1 MDFSKTNISD
11 ILFSAIKNRF
21 SDFSPYDFED
31 FIAQLFKDNDYEVEG
46 TNYSGDYGAD
56 VIVLKD
62 GVKTA
67 IQVKRYSST
76 NKVGVKDI
84 NQIIGGKEY
93 HKCDKAMVVCTS
105 DYTKQ
110 GKNLSSEANVELWN
124 WEDLLINIQD
134 TYFNGENYLSFY
146 SDVQDDEGELIF
158 EFNSYEIA
166 NAQGISDELIKVSF
180 DVTNNTK
187 KNIYL
192 NMYANPILIT
202 KDKIQVEAISM
213 DKYSDLEDETLYA
226 GCKTDFSFWLPKNRA
241 KDISYGDKFIFNLD
255 IDGEDKVIESEVDSY
270 KYNKSGVESEFPLS
284 KFIIVA
290 LIIFF
295 LLWILGL

>member
-21 SDFSPYDFED
+21 SNFSPYDFED
-31 FIAQLFKDNDYEVEG
+31 FIAQLFKDNGYKVEG

-134 TYFNGENYLSFY
+134 TYLNGENYLSFY
-146 SDVQDDEGELIF
+146 SDIDEDEGDLVF
-158 EFNSYEIA
+158 EYNSYDDTEA
-166 NAQGISDELIKVSF
+166 TGYKDEMMLVSF
-180 DVTNNTK
+180 DIKNNTK
-187 KNIYL
+187 KNISL
-192 NMYANPILIT
+192 NMYTYPILIT
-202 KDKIQVEAISM
+202 NDNTQVQATLMLSGH
-213 DKYSDLEDETLYA
+213 SLENETLFA
-226 GCKTDFSFWLPKNRA
+226 GCKTDFSFWVPKNRVNA
-241 KDISYGDKFIFNLD
+241 IEAGDKFIFNLD
-255 IDGEDKVIESEVDSY
+255 VDGEDKTFTSEIKNYTFQS
-270 KYNKSGVESEFPLS
+270 NGNSEFPLNY
-284 KFIIVA
+284 FIIVA